1 MKTFKTILLLSGC
14 VLLLTIPAKTLA
26 QQDEPGLVRAVS
38 DDVTIRI
45 GGTVQPRVTYASDLG
60 ATGERHDR
68 VGFGIRRLRVRLTA
82 NFGENLGV
90 FLQMEGS
97 GATPTF
103 LDIRGEYKV
112 SENLTMRA
120 GRFVG
125 AQPRAFAR
133 TLHSNIDAIDRP
145 AISDMWARMT
155 IGADGR
161 DYGIEALWNTPRW
174 ELRGFLHNGHNRWNY
189 NQGISRSPST
199 GGIETD
205 GFAFSAAATHWP
217 VGRDRLELGAYAS
230 VSTAKNE
237 FTEVGRIGRNYIS
250 YSAHAYWGPLA
261 GDQPFRL
268 KTDIIGI
275 SYQEVAPRDI
285 ENYIG
290 ASLFSGLLVA
300 PHIELYAMG
309 EFWYGDGG
317 GLEGLRLRQVF
328 ATIGGTYSLSAL
340 MGRPFTHNRIMLSY
354 SLRSLE
360 TDEVDFGDP
369 AHVVMMQMQFYF

>member
-1 MKTFKTILLLSGC
+1 MKAFRTILLISGC
-14 VLLLTIPAKTLA
+14 VMLLMIPGKALS
-26 QQDEPGLVRAVS
+26 QQGEAGLVRTVS

-45 GGTVQPRVTYASDLG
+45 GGTVQPRVTYASDLDNV
-60 ATGERHDR
+60 GERHDR

-82 NFGENLGV
+82 SFGENLGV

-103 LDIRGEYKV
+103 LDIRGEYRV
-112 SENLTMRA
+112 NDNLTMRA

-125 AQPRAFAR
+125 AQPRAYAR
-133 TLHSNIDAIDRP
+133 TGHAAIDAIDRP

-161 DYGIEALWNTPRW
+161 DYGLEALWNTPRW

-189 NQGISRSPST
+189 NQGISRNPST

-217 VGRDRLELGAYAS
+217 DGRDRLEIGAYAS
-230 VSTAKNE
+230 ASTSKNE
-237 FTEVGRIGRNYIS
+237 FSEVGRIGRNYVS
-250 YSAHAYWGPLA
+250 YSAHAYWGPQA

-290 ASLFSGLLVA
+290 ASLFGGLLVA

-317 GLEGLRLRQVF
+317 GLEDLRQVF
-328 ATIGGTYSLSAL
+328 ATVGGTYSLSAL
-340 MGRPFTHNRIMLSY
+340 QGRPFTHNRIMLAY

-360 TDEVDFGDP
+360 TDKIDFGDP
-369 AHVVMMQMQFYF
+369 AHVLMMQMQFYF

>member
-1 MKTFKTILLLSGC
+1 MNTFKTILLISGC
-14 VLLLTIPAKTLA
+14 VLLLTIPGKTLA
-26 QQDEPGLVRAVS
+26 QQYEPGLVRAVS

-45 GGTVQPRVTYASDLG
+45 GGTVQPRVTYASDLDAIG
-60 ATGERHDR
+60 DRHDR
-68 VGFGIRRLRVRLTA
+68 VGFGVRRLRVRLTTS
-82 NFGENLGV
+82 FGENLGV

-97 GATPTF
+97 GATATF
-103 LDIRGEYKV
+103 LDIRGEYRV
-112 SENLTMRA
+112 SDNLTMRA

-161 DYGIEALWNTPRW
+161 DYGLEALWNTPHW
-174 ELRGFLHNGHNRWNY
+174 EVRGFLHNGHNRWNY
-189 NQGISRSPST
+189 SQGISRSPST

-217 VGRDRLELGAYAS
+217 EGRDRLEIGAYAS

-237 FTEVGRIGRNYIS
+237 FSEVGRIGRNYIS
-250 YSAHAYWGPLA
+250 YSAHAYWGPLP

-290 ASLFSGLLVA
+290 ASLFGGLLVA

-309 EFWYGDGG
+309 EFWFGDGG
-317 GLEGLRLRQVF
+317 GLEDLRQVF
-328 ATIGGTYSLSAL
+328 ATVGGSYSLSAL
-340 MGRPFTHNRIMLSY
+340 MGRPFTHNRIMLAY

-360 TDEVDFGDP
+360 TDKVDFGDP